1 MLLLSTKETF
11 QYCLYFWSL
20 SIPKYYPGQSSGLN
34 MVFQIYFY
42 FNQNLE
48 ISRTHCN
55 PSPSTTPPPI
65 FLLLRLRLCNLD
77 DIPGATAL
85 TMKMKNDS
93 GSEKKR

>member
-1 MLLLSTKETF
+1 
-11 QYCLYFWSL
+11 
-20 SIPKYYPGQSSGLN
+20 

-48 ISRTHCN
+48 ISRTHSN

-93 GSEKKR
+93 GSEKSVDANFILLHHSALKMENNSAGINI